1 MTGKRPEVAVGA
13 VTVTDGRLLVVRR
26 GRGVATGRWSL
37 PGGRVEGG
45 ESLAGALV
53 REVAEETGLEVRV
66 EGLCGIAERR
76 FDAHA
81 FVILNY
87 WCAVTGGTLQAGDD
101 AAEARWADAMALH
114 ALDLVDGLTAFLDE
128 HGVLGRLTD
137 R

>member
-1 MTGKRPEVAVGA
+1 MTGTRPEIAVGA
-13 VTVTDGRLLVVRR
+13 VAVADGRLLMVRR

-45 ESLAGALV
+45 ESLAEALV
-53 REVAEETGLEVRV
+53 REVAEETGLAVRV

-101 AAEARWADAMALH
+101 ASEARWADAAALG
-114 ALDLVDGLTAFLDE
+114 ALDLVDGLTAFLDA
-128 HGVLGRLTD
+128 HGVWGRLTG

>member
-1 MTGKRPEVAVGA
+1 MDGKRPEVAVGA
-13 VTVTDGRLLVVRR
+13 VAVADGRLLVVRR
-26 GRGVATGRWSL
+26 GRGVAAGRWSL

-45 ESLAGALV
+45 ESLAEALV

-76 FDAHA
+76 FDTHG

-87 WCAVTGGTLQAGDD
+87 WCAVTGGTLEAGDD
-101 AAEARWADAMALH
+101 AAEARWAGAAALR
-114 ALDLVDGLTAFLDE
+114 ALDLVDGLAAFLDE
-128 HGVLGRLTD
+128 HGVWGRLTG